1 VINVKITE
9 PGSAMNVNLIQIC
22 RIIEETRIGFMSKDL
37 NKEICTVCGEKI
49 GNEEST
55 SHRYFGIKHVKCL
68 DQAMKQAKL
77 DIIELDK
84 EIKELEK

>member
-1 VINVKITE
+1 MALGN
-9 PGSAMNVNLIQIC
+9 AMNVDLTKIC
-22 RIIEETRIGFMSKDL
+22 HIIEETRIGLMNKNLSK
-37 NKEICTVCGEKI
+37 ETCTICGEKI

-55 SHRYFGIKHVKCL
+55 SHRYFGVKHVKCL
-68 DQAMKQAKL
+68 DQGIKQAKL